1 MQSGARLPPST
12 TPRCGPGRG
21 DGCGAG
27 WGRSRAMDGATGA
40 SAPRQEFSSSPPSP
54 YSLCFPLP
62 GSQLLAARFLSSP
75 CLSFW
80 VYSRRSQ
87 LADELSRWGT
97 QHKEMSHP
105 VTQTVRCCYS
115 SPGNFAQAL
124 WEWVLCFCPL
134 LPPRAA
140 ARRRGDAGTAQEGPG
155 QVPSAAGP
163 ATKQP
168 WGWRCWHPCCELPP
182 PKKKS
187 KKVELR
193 REKPHLVLLHFA
205 RLLAVTSAEQ
215 RLELLVFYF
224 NLCTAPGL
232 AEVWQ
237 PGEGFLR
244 LRGRVCS
251 RAASHMGAG
260 QGLILRT
267 HGSVGLARPR
277 SAPRAPCASHGPER
291 VEVGVWWPRVAPYP
305 LPGTAPSHA

>member
-1 MQSGARLPPST
+1 MGALLLSPFATQSRSAKAG
-12 TPRCGPGRG
+12 RCWDSAG
-21 DGCGAG
+21 GAG
-27 WGRSRAMDGATGA
+27 AGSVCCRTCDKAALGLDVLASVLRA
-40 SAPRQEFSSSPPSP
+40 S
-54 YSLCFPLP
+54 
-62 GSQLLAARFLSSP
+62 
-75 CLSFW
+75 
-80 VYSRRSQ
+80 
-87 LADELSRWGT
+87 
-97 QHKEMSHP
+97 
-105 VTQTVRCCYS
+105 
-115 SPGNFAQAL
+115 
-124 WEWVLCFCPL
+124 
-134 LPPRAA
+134 
-140 ARRRGDAGTAQEGPG
+140 
-155 QVPSAAGP
+155 
-163 ATKQP
+163 
-168 WGWRCWHPCCELPP
+168 
-182 PKKKS
+182 KKKS